1 MQELP
6 QLVLERRIKVRVDGG
21 LHARPIAE
29 VVKLTRGFD
38 ATLTLCANGQEAP
51 ARSSMKLL
59 LLGIKEGCEATVRA
73 EGEDA
78 EAALEA
84 VCGYLGKG
92 ADAFVPRPAV
102 PVATDP
108 RTDSAVPVGVAPGIA
123 LAPVFAFRQPLP
135 DPEPDWVAPDMRAS
149 QKDRVR
155 AARDAVL
162 ARLTSEGT
170 VAASPATK
178 EVLAALAEMAAD
190 PDWLDAVLRAVDG
203 GQGALAAVLDQAKTT
218 AQAVAAL
225 DDPYARARAED
236 MQAVGNLV
244 ALALQGKAPV
254 AVSDVPDGAVLVA
267 DELTAAHIGGADLS
281 RLGGIVTATGAAN
294 GHAGILARSFAVPA
308 VFGFGERITDIMAAT
323 QIALDGSTAEVI
335 PDPAPEEVA
344 AFRARLDKQQADA
357 RALAAFVGTRPCL
370 ADGSEISVA
379 ANIAGLADLEAAR
392 AVGAMGVGLM
402 RTEFLFLDRPLL
414 PDEEEQ
420 FSVYRQVLEQMGQH
434 DPVVIRTLDIG
445 GDKPAR
451 AIAVQPEENPFLGL
465 RGIRLCLAQP
475 DIFRPQIR
483 ALLRAAVYG
492 HLDVMLPMVVDP
504 VEIHATRALI
514 DECRADLAREGVAC
528 GDFDLGIMIETPA
541 AVLNAEELAR
551 AAAFFSIGTND
562 LTQYVM
568 AADRMNPAVADLC
581 RADHP
586 SVQRAIRMTCEA
598 GRAAGIAV
606 GVCGEA
612 AADPALVASLLR
624 AGVKK
629 LSMSPPSILKV
640 KRLISDLSSEA

>member
-1 MQELP
+1 MEDLP
-6 QLVLERRIKVRVDGG
+6 RLMLERRIKVRVDGG

-29 VVKLTRGFD
+29 VVKLSRQFD
-38 ATLTLCANGQEAP
+38 ATLTLSANGQEAP

-59 LLGIKEGCEATVRA
+59 LLGIKEGGEATVQA
-73 EGEDA
+73 QGEDA

-84 VCGYLGKG
+84 VCGYLGQDG
-92 ADAFVPRPAV
+92 APPEAPVAAEPPVDNAV
-102 PVATDP
+102 PVA
-108 RTDSAVPVGVAPGIA
+108 VAPGIA
-123 LAPVFAFRQPLP
+123 LAPVFAFRQPVP
-135 DPEPDWVAPDMRAS
+135 DPEPDQVAPEMRATE
-149 QKDRVR
+149 KDRVR
-155 AARDAVL
+155 VARDAVL
-162 ARLTSEGT
+162 ARLTSEAAT
-170 VAASPATK
+170 AASTATA

-190 PDWLDAVLRAVDG
+190 PDWLDAVLKAVDS
-203 GQGALAAVLDQAKTT
+203 GQGALAAVLDQARTT

-225 DDPYARARAED
+225 VDPYARARAED

-244 ALALQGKAPV
+244 ALALQGKEPV

-281 RLGGIVTATGAAN
+281 RIGGIVTATGAAN

-308 VFGFGERITDIMAAT
+308 VFGLGERITEIMAAT
-323 QIALDGSTAEVI
+323 QVALDGATAEVI
-335 PDPAPEEVA
+335 PDPSPDVVA
-344 AFRARLDKQQADA
+344 AFRVRLAAQQADA
-357 RALAAFVGTRPCL
+357 SALAVFVNTRPRL
-370 ADGSEISVA
+370 ADGTGITVA
-379 ANIAGLADLEAAR
+379 ANIAGLADLEPAR
-392 AVGAMGVGLM
+392 AAGAMGVGLM
-402 RTEFLFLDRPLL
+402 RTEFLFLDRPRL

-420 FSVYRQVLEQMGQH
+420 FAVYRQVLEQMGQN

-483 ALLRAAVYG
+483 ALLRAAVHG
-492 HLDVMLPMVVDP
+492 NLEVMLPMVVDAA
-504 VEIHATRALI
+504 EIRATRALI
-514 DECRADLAREGVAC
+514 DACRADLASEGIAS

-541 AVLNAEELAR
+541 AVLNSEELAQE
-551 AAAFFSIGTND
+551 AAFFSIGTND

-568 AADRMNPAVADLC
+568 AADRMNPAVAQLC
-581 RADHP
+581 KSDHP
-586 SVQRAIRMTCEA
+586 AVQRAIRMTCDA
-598 GRAAGIAV
+598 GRKAGIAV

-612 AADPALVASLLR
+612 AANPAMVAFFLR
-624 AGVKK
+624 AGVEK

-640 KRLISDLSSEA
+640 KRLISELTSEA